1 MFFLTY
7 RRFMPMVQKPADDV
21 LNRIFDLAERQFF
34 YCRVNQHDSIFF
46 FFHAQL
52 PVESVLIDPV
62 GFPHQPAN
70 PVAVH
75 CFFKFL
81 LRHTHRHLYRVGS
94 LWVNLQR
101 QPYQPKRILGK
112 GMPLRKKPLNGFPAA
127 KSFRFGK
134 REIWH
139 GGRLTRWTVDGRQQT
154 GRPPSTIYR
163 PPIKKTRLKVMEF
176 FKGCVLEHVQISHL

>member
-1 MFFLTY
+1 
-7 RRFMPMVQKPADDV
+7 
-21 LNRIFDLAERQFF
+21 
-34 YCRVNQHDSIFF
+34 
-46 FFHAQL
+46 
-52 PVESVLIDPV
+52 
-62 GFPHQPAN
+62 
-70 PVAVH
+70 
-75 CFFKFL
+75 
-81 LRHTHRHLYRVGS
+81 
-94 LWVNLQR
+94 
-101 QPYQPKRILGK
+101 
-112 GMPLRKKPLNGFPAA
+112 MPLRKKPLNGFPAA